1 MRKAV
6 GGWLAL
12 QSSSCLP
19 VRTKLYL
26 WEVRNTDFFFSDVHL
41 GAPDAATSRQ
51 RERMLV
57 DWLRSIAPRARS
69 LYIVGDLFDFWL
81 EYRHVVPKGF
91 VRLQGVLAE
100 LADQGVE
107 IHLFRGNHDLWY
119 GSYLADELG
128 LIVHSERVFYTEL
141 HGLRVCVGHG
151 DGLGPG
157 DTGYKWLRR
166 FFTFPLFVGLF
177 RWVHPDAGIGL
188 AGWLSRG
195 SRARTGHLDAEY
207 HGHESEALWQWAR
220 AAQTQR
226 PVDLYLFGHRH
237 LPLDLEVPGGARY
250 LNLGDW
256 ITSFTYVEIGPDGA
270 ALKHTIS

>member
-1 MRKAV
+1 MTISPNKKIYFA
-6 GGWLAL
+6 
-12 QSSSCLP
+12 
-19 VRTKLYL
+19 
-26 WEVRNTDFFFSDVHL
+26 SDQHF
-41 GAPDAATSRQ
+41 GAPTPEASFPREQKFVSWLDEIKKDA
-51 RERMLV
+51 ECIFL
-57 DWLRSIAPRARS
+57 L
-69 LYIVGDLFDFWL
+69 GDLFDFWF
-81 EYRHVVPKGF
+81 EYRHAVPKGY
-91 VRLQGVLAE
+91 VRLLGALAE

-128 LIVHSERVFYTEL
+128 LIVHSERVLYTEL

-166 FFTFPLFVGLF
+166 FFTFPLFVGIF

-237 LPLDLEVPGGARY
+237 LPLQLPVGESATY
-250 LNLGDW
+250 FNLGEW
-256 ITSFTYVEIGPDGA
+256 VSQNTYLEISESEVKLLEFHSSPSPSAIPFQTS
-270 ALKHTIS
+270 L